1 MRYWTRGNYL
11 IRMQKILSKSEN
23 ETVGLGREF
32 AKRLESGSF
41 VALYG
46 DLGAG
51 KTQFVKGICDA
62 LKVNEVV
69 NSPTFT
75 IVNEYHGTLPVFHID
90 LYRMKNTEEIF
101 GIGFDEYI
109 EAGGVCLVEWAEK
122 LEGIIPKKRFDVR
135 MSVVDDNTREIN
147 VDKVENGE

>member
-1 MRYWTRGNYL
+1 MMERYV
-11 IRMQKILSKSEN
+11 SKSEG
-23 ETVGLGREF
+23 ETVHFGHEF
-32 AKRLESGSF
+32 AKRLRPGSL

-62 LKVNEVV
+62 FKVNEVV

-75 IVNEYHGTLPVFHID
+75 IVNEYHGTMPVFHID
-90 LYRMKNTEEIF
+90 LYRIKDIEEIL
-101 GIGFDEYI
+101 GIGFDEYS

-122 LEGIIPKKRFDVR
+122 LDGIIPEMRFDVK
-135 MSVVDDNTREIN
+135 MTVVDDTTREII
-147 VDKVENGE
+147 VESSEGGD

>member
-1 MRYWTRGNYL
+1 
-11 IRMQKILSKSEN
+11 MQKFISKSES
-23 ETVGLGREF
+23 ETVGLGRDF
-32 AKRLESGSF
+32 AARLEPGSF

-51 KTQFVKGICDA
+51 KTQFVKGVCDA
-62 LKVNEVV
+62 FKVKEVV

-90 LYRMKNTEEIF
+90 LYRMKNIEEIL

-122 LEGIIPKKRFDVR
+122 LDGIIPEKRFDVK
-135 MSVVDDNTREIN
+135 MAVVDDTTREIS
-147 VDKVENGE
+147 VTPAEGGD

>member
-1 MRYWTRGNYL
+1 MTRYISR
-11 IRMQKILSKSEN
+11 SEA
-23 ETVGLGREF
+23 ETVGFGREF
-32 AKRLESGSF
+32 AKRLRPGSF

-51 KTQFVKGICDA
+51 KTQFVKGICDEFE
-62 LKVNEVV
+62 VSEVV

-90 LYRMKNTEEIF
+90 LYRMKNLEEIL
-101 GIGFDEYI
+101 GIGFDEYS

-122 LEGIIPKKRFDVR
+122 LDGIIPERRFDVK
-135 MSVVDDNTREIN
+135 MTVVDDTTREII
-147 VDKVENGE
+147 VESAEDGD